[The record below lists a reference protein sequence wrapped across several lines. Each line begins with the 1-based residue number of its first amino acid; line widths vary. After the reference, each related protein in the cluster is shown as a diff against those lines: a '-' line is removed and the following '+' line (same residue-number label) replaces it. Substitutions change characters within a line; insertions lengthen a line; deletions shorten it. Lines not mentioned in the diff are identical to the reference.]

1 VDSESAWRT
10 GPSTRHW
17 TAWTSRRHSLHP
29 PTRRLILRRIASL
42 YPRPKQLSWIGHGP
56 VEKCRWAMTLWYPK
70 RRIFWR
76 NFHLY
81 IPSNQCWIRITS
93 LLAAMGSP
101 PRAAWYACA
110 PRTTMRMPSMTLI
123 PLRSSAM
130 LFFPCRRPQNPWNLL
145 RRKKISG
152 VSACSVEPM
161 TFNTIP
167 SNITLFR
174 STGHYRLW
182 NECLEL
188 VSKQFQ
194 VQCPE

>member
-110 PRTTMRMPSMTLI
+110 IFLENPQTDGKQKLFVAIVMTRRVNIAPGSVANLGGF
-123 PLRSSAM
+123 PLDLAV
-130 LFFPCRRPQNPWNLL
+130 FNW
-145 RRKKISG
+145 KKRG
-152 VSACSVEPM
+152 KLK
-161 TFNTIP
+161 N
-167 SNITLFR
+167 
-174 STGHYRLW
+174 GG
-182 NECLEL
+182 
-188 VSKQFQ
+188 
-194 VQCPE
+194 